1 MPITSLHLPEAA
13 KGLDPSKRGT
23 SGVRPFVEEDIPQ
36 VSDLHWRLRGNA
48 DDSTVP
54 AEQYRR
60 FFSDVFVPSSSS
72 TGLNSLVYQDGD
84 GSIVGFQGVHPRP
97 MMFEEQPIVM
107 AVCSHFVV
115 DSAHRGV
122 PGLRLLKKLME
133 GPQDLTLADESNET
147 ARRLWEWCGGT
158 TSLLY
163 SMHWVRPLRLA
174 EAAVTL
180 LLRSRSP
187 RVSRLAAPI
196 ARIVDALCNRFALI
210 PLRTLPA
217 EGSRQNLDEATL
229 AARLPEFTGAR
240 SLRPDYG
247 DGLLTWVLERASTR
261 NAGGEFRQ
269 VVVKD
274 DKQEIA
280 GWYVYFANRG
290 GIGEV
295 LQIAARKGA
304 IGQVLDHLID
314 DGLRSG
320 VVALAGRLDPA
331 YAQEMSERHCLF
343 YRRGNW
349 TLIHSRRPELLH
361 AIERGDAFLSRLEG
375 EFCLRFQ

>member
-1 MPITSLHLPEAA
+1 MAITSLHLPEAVR
-13 KGLDPSKRGT
+13 GQDPSNRGT
-23 SGVRPFVEEDIPQ
+23 SGVRPFVEDDIPQ
-36 VSDLHWRLRGNA
+36 VSDLHRRVSGNA
-48 DDSTVP
+48 DDSAAL
-54 AEQYRR
+54 AEKYRR
-60 FFSDVFVPSSSS
+60 FFSDIFLPSSS
-72 TGLNSLVYQDGD
+72 TGFGSLVYQDGD
-84 GSIVGFQGVHPRP
+84 GSIVGFQGVHPRR
-97 MMFEEQPIVM
+97 MMFEEQPVVM

-115 DSAHRGV
+115 DPAYRGV
-122 PGLRLLKKLME
+122 PGLRLLKSLMD
-133 GPQDLTLADESNET
+133 GPQDLTLADEANDT

-158 TSLLY
+158 TTLLY

-174 EAAVTL
+174 ETAVTL

-187 RVSRLAAPI
+187 RMARLSTPL
-196 ARIVDALCNRFALI
+196 ARMVDALSNRFALS
-210 PLRTLPA
+210 PLRTFA
-217 EGSRQNLDEATL
+217 TEGSRENLDEAIL
-229 AARLPEFTGAR
+229 AECLPEFASGR

-247 DGLLTWVLERASTR
+247 DGSLSWVLERARTR

-280 GWYVYFANRG
+280 GWYLYFANRG

-295 LQIAARKGA
+295 LQIAAREHAVGR
-304 IGQVLDHLID
+304 VLDHLIE

-331 YAQEMSERHCLF
+331 FAAELSERHCLF

-349 TLIHSRRPELLH
+349 TLIHSRRPKLLH

-375 EFCLRFQ
+375 EWCLRFQ